1 MRSRTNRNRM
11 IEYSKNIGRITARVS
26 DYKREGNGSIAT
38 ALQSSAESKEIALER
53 LYVISLLNLEQAR
66 LIVESVK
73 RELKETE

>member
-1 MRSRTNRNRM
+1 M
-11 IEYSKNIGRITARVS
+11 IEYSENIGRITARVS
-26 DYKREGNGSIAT
+26 DYKREGSGSIAT

-73 RELKETE
+73 RELKETEQ